1 MPAPIAPP
9 IETPRLTL
17 RGHTVDD
24 FADSAAMW
32 GDPNVTRFIGGR
44 PFSGEE
50 VWSRLLRY
58 AGHWALKGF
67 GYWVVRERSSGRF
80 VGEVGFADFRRALE
94 PPLGDAPEAG
104 WALAAWAHGQGFARE
119 AVQAL
124 HAWGDEAF
132 AGARTVCMID
142 PANAASI
149 ALAMKCG
156 YLEYARSVYHDAP
169 TILFERQASRSAS

>member
-9 IETPRLTL
+9 IETPRLSL
-17 RGHTVDD
+17 RGHTIED

-44 PFSGEE
+44 PFSEEE

-80 VGEVGFADFRRALE
+80 VGEVAGLTTVGNHAAIIPTITGRAWITGQSTLMLDPDE
-94 PPLGDAPEAG
+94 DGD
-104 WALAAWAHGQGFARE
+104 
-119 AVQAL
+119 
-124 HAWGDEAF
+124 
-132 AGARTVCMID
+132 
-142 PANAASI
+142 
-149 ALAMKCG
+149 K
-156 YLEYARSVYHDAP
+156 YARNIAACLARASVPYKDW
-169 TILFERQASRSAS
+169 RK